1 MPAFLDD
8 IANGHTAKTGV
19 MIQMLSTLA
28 SGDEPR
34 SMLADLGISVMRIA
48 VGLMMAFG
56 HGLAKVP
63 PAAGFVEAVGSLGF
77 PAPAAFAWAAG
88 LSELVGGLLIAAG
101 LFTRPASLFLAVT
114 MGVAAFLRHGAD
126 PLFSR
131 EGPSKELALL
141 YFVAAVAF
149 LLAGSG
155 RLGLDFLL
163 RRKPREEVA

>member
-1 MPAFLDD
+1 
-8 IANGHTAKTGV
+8 
-19 MIQMLSTLA
+19 MLSKLVA
-28 SGDEPR
+28 GDEPKSIR
-34 SMLADLGISVMRIA
+34 ADLGYTAIRIVA
-48 VGLMMAFG
+48 GLMMAFG

-77 PAPAAFAWAAG
+77 PSPAVFAWAAG
-88 LSELVGGLLIAAG
+88 LSELLGGLLIAAG

-114 MGVAAFLRHGAD
+114 MGVAAFLKHGAD

-141 YFVAAVAF
+141 YFAAAVAF

-163 RRKPREEVA
+163 RRKQQDEPRQ

>member
-1 MPAFLDD
+1 
-8 IANGHTAKTGV
+8 
-19 MIQMLSTLA
+19 MLSVLA
-28 SGDEPR
+28 SGDEPK
-34 SMLADLGISVMRIA
+34 SIVADLGFTAMRVA
-48 VGLMMAFG
+48 AGLMMAFG

-63 PAAGFVEAVGSLGF
+63 PAEGFVEAVGSLGF
-77 PAPAAFAWAAG
+77 PAPAAFAWAAA

-114 MGVAAFLRHGAD
+114 MGVAAFLKHGAD

-141 YFVAAVAF
+141 YFAAAVAF

-155 RLGLDFLL
+155 RFGLDFLL
-163 RRKPREEVA
+163 RRKRQDEVTQ